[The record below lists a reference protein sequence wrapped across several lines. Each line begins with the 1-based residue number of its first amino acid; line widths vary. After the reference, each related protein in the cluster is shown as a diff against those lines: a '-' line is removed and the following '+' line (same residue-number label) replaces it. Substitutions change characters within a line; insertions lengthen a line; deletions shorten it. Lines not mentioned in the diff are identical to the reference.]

1 MRTGERGNTL
11 VGELVALAIVGAAV
25 MMLLGAFGPSSRG
38 VSLVRR
44 RVVAENL
51 ARRQMET
58 IKGAEYQSDYPT
70 LDIENRRNY
79 SVGLDVSYWISTT
92 GPFTVATP
100 APGEDSGLQCI
111 TVTVSYTP
119 SNRLLYELVSYKGR
133 RGQGEN

>member
-1 MRTGERGNTL
+1 MRVGERGNTL

-51 ARRQMET
+51 ARRQMEE
-58 IKGAEYQSDYPT
+58 IKDAEYQSDPTDVPYPAVSEDNYDV
-70 LDIENRRNY
+70 DI
-79 SVGLDVSYWISTT
+79 SVSYWLSDTET
-92 GPFTVATP
+92 FTSSVH
-100 APGEDSGLQCI
+100 DHGLQWI

-119 SNRLLYELVSYKGR
+119 SSRVLFRLADYKGDR
-133 RGQGEN
+133 